1 MILYLVLGAITVP
14 SFSSF
19 SYYFMLDEVQLSKFT
34 YSMLT
39 VIAFFCLLLGSQI
52 YNSCFKETEYRKL
65 IVIDALISIFIAP
78 LTLIFVCRWNLK
90 WGISDMYFIITTDVV
105 AEIIT

>member
-1 MILYLVLGAITVP
+1 MVLGAIFVP

-52 YNSCFKETEYRKL
+52 SNSCFKDTEYRKL
-65 IVIDALISIFIAP
+65 IIVDALISICIAP
-78 LTLIFVCRWNLK
+78 LTFIFVCRWNLE
-90 WGISDMYFIITTDVV
+90 WGISDMFFIITTDVV